1 MARRF
6 PGDDRTEAV
15 HGEICALAQQVL
27 GRAQAAGVVRSDV
40 TGADLFL
47 LLWASSRVAEATRHV
62 APSMWRRHIYLAL
75 DGFRASNRLDLR
87 EPAWDADQLY
97 RAMAEPG
104 KVFHDE
110 EPLRRAGEAP

>member
-1 MARRF
+1 
-6 PGDDRTEAV
+6 
-15 HGEICALAQQVL
+15 
-27 GRAQAAGVVRSDV
+27 
-40 TGADLFL
+40 
-47 LLWASSRVAEATRHV
+47 
-62 APSMWRRHIYLAL
+62 MWRRHVYLTL

-97 RAMAEPG
+97 RAMAKLG